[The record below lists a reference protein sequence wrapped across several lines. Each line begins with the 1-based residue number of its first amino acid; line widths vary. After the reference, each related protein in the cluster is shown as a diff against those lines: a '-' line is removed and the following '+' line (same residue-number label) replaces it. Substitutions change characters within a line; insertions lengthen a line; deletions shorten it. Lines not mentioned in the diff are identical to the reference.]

1 MRKEIRENV
10 EITIYAE
17 NEIANIK
24 TNGWH
29 LENHFID
36 YITAED
42 FQKVEDA
49 KAERLEA
56 ERKAELQRTPQELAE
71 LKAELE
77 KLENSKFFEEMA
89 ERIDRTYYAT
99 ICFEIDTIN
108 EILKANE

>member
-17 NEIANIK
+17 NEIANVK
-24 TNGWH
+24 TTAWH
-29 LENHFID
+29 LENNFTD
-36 YITAED
+36 YITTED

-71 LKAELE
+71 LKTELE
-77 KLENSKFFEEMA
+77 RLEDTKFYA
-89 ERIDRTYYAT
+89 ETADKFDIIDYTSLT
-99 ICFEIDTIN
+99 NKINTIN